1 MSAQTLNIGHV
12 TRENAL
18 EKVGE
23 RKLQRL
29 TARDL
34 NAGARE
40 IGDRLRGSVESAL
53 QVALDS
59 RPAAVFSGIE
69 RFRVPNDAAGHQRVD
84 GGAIRGAHPERKAV
98 LADLACELGRRTD
111 CHQAAAVKDADAV
124 TQLERLLGV

>member
-1 MSAQTLNIGHV
+1 MSAQTLCIGHV
-12 TRENAL
+12 AREDAL

-40 IGDRLRGSVESAL
+40 IGDRLRGAVEPAL

-59 RPAAVFSGIE
+59 RPAAVFSGVE
-69 RFRVPNDAAGHQRVD
+69 RFRVPNGAAGRQRVD
-84 GGAIRGAHPERKAV
+84 GGAVRGAHPERKAI
-98 LADLACELGRRTD
+98 LADLTCELGRRTNR
-111 CHQAAAVKDADAV
+111 HQAAAVKDADAV
-124 TQLERLLGV
+124 TQLERLLRV